1 MQSSK
6 LVLPRSLP
14 ARGRLRASLPPLAVL
29 MLLAAL
35 PLFVDGY
42 GADLAL
48 RIMVY
53 AIFALSLQL
62 LVGVT
67 GLVSL
72 GHAGFFG
79 IAAYVTVLASGDD
92 AASIAW
98 LLPASMLAAGIYAAA
113 VGALSLR
120 TRGVYFIM
128 VTLAF
133 AQMAYFVFHDT
144 PVGGGS
150 DGIFLTMRPNLRLG
164 ETVLLDLEK
173 APQIYYLALACLAG
187 TYGFLA
193 MLLRSRFGHALA
205 GIRVNEQR
213 MRAAGFATYWYKL
226 AAFIIAAMLAG
237 VAGFLQAA
245 KNGAVNPELLS
256 WHESGGVL
264 MMIILGGLGSLRG
277 AVIGAAAFVL
287 LKECYASA
295 ALFGALAERW
305 QLTLGLT
312 MILFVALLPQ
322 GLIGLGRRLRPS
334 AGDAHAK

>member
-1 MQSSK
+1 M
-6 LVLPRSLP
+6 P
-14 ARGRLRASLPPLAVL
+14 AARRGLAASLLPLAVAV
-29 MLLAAL
+29 LLAVL
-35 PLFVDGY
+35 PAFLSSY
-42 GADLAL
+42 SADRVV
-48 RIMVY
+48 RIMIY
-53 AIFALSLQL
+53 AIFALSLEL
-62 LVGVT
+62 LVGTT

-98 LLPASMLAAGIYAAA
+98 LLPVSMLAAGLYAL
-113 VGALSLR
+113 VTGALSLR

-150 DGIFLTMRPNLRLG
+150 DGMFLMSRPML
-164 ETVLLDLEK
+164 TVGGVALLDLEK
-173 APQIYYLALACLAG
+173 ASHRYYLALICLAG
-187 TYGFLA
+187 TYALLA
-193 MLLRSRFGHALA
+193 MVLRSRFGHALA
-205 GIRVNEQR
+205 GIRINEQR
-213 MRAAGFATYWYKL
+213 MRAAGYQTYYYKL
-226 AAFIIAAMLAG
+226 AAFVLAAMLAG
-237 VAGFLQAA
+237 VAGFLMAA

-277 AVIGAAAFVL
+277 AVLGAIAFVL
-287 LKECYASA
+287 LKEFYASS
-295 ALFGALAERW
+295 ALLGSIAGHW

-312 MILFVALLPQ
+312 MILFVALMPQ
-322 GLIGLGRRLRPS
+322 GLIGLARRWKRNPE
-334 AGDAHAK
+334 AGHAH